1 MSALTQERNT
11 IELLGGISYERVVA
25 AGNTVYAG
33 SLVAQNASGKAV
45 PAADAAS
52 LVVLG
57 RAENTASGGETVK
70 TRSGVFL
77 YDNNTTSSAGV
88 ADIGKKAFVV
98 DDHTVMIG
106 GGSTSVVAGIIRDVT
121 TDGVVLEVGN
131 AQLN

>member
-45 PAADAAS
+45 PAADAAN

-57 RAENTASGGETVK
+57 RAENTAAAGETVRVR
-70 TRSGVFL
+70 TGLFVYDSG
-77 YDNNTTSSAGV
+77 TSGEAITV
-88 ADIGKKAFVV
+88 TAIGATCYAL
-98 DDHTVMIG
+98 DDHTVGLAG
-106 GGSTSVVAGIIRDVT
+106 GTNTVKAGVVADVIA
-121 TDGVVLEVGN
+121 DGVVVKIG
-131 AQLN
+131 

>member
-45 PAADAAS
+45 PAADAAN

-57 RAENTASGGETVK
+57 RAENTAAAGETVRIR
-70 TRSGVFL
+70 TGLFVFDSGTSGEAITVNTVLHSSGYLRSA
-77 YDNNTTSSAGV
+77 NW
-88 ADIGKKAFVV
+88 
-98 DDHTVMIG
+98 
-106 GGSTSVVAGIIRDVT
+106 R
-121 TDGVVLEVGN
+121 
-131 AQLN
+131 

>member
-57 RAENTASGGETVK
+57 RAENTAAAGETVRIR
-70 TRSGVFL
+70 TGLFVYDSG
-77 YDNNTTSSAGV
+77 TSGEAITV
-88 ADIGKKAFVV
+88 TAIGSTYYAL
-98 DDHTVMIG
+98 DDHTVGLAG
-106 GGSTSVVAGIIRDVT
+106 GTNTIKAGVVADVIA
-121 TDGVVLEVGN
+121 DGVVVKIG
-131 AQLN
+131 

>member
-45 PAADAAS
+45 PAADAAN

-57 RAENTASGGETVK
+57 RAENTAAAGETVRIR
-70 TRSGVFL
+70 TGLFVFDSG
-77 YDNNTTSSAGV
+77 TSGEAITV
-88 ADIGKKAFVV
+88 TAIGSTCYAL
-98 DDHTVMIG
+98 DDHTVGLAG
-106 GGSTSVVAGIIRDVT
+106 GTNTIKAGVVADVIA
-121 TDGVVLEVGN
+121 DGVVVKIG
-131 AQLN
+131 